1 MLCQHNI
8 LRHSF
13 LDAFCRHKELLSVD
27 PASQRG
33 PLPPA
38 LARGLPDV
46 KQHIDTYA
54 MLVELRYMDDSVISP
69 PLRITA
75 VSDNYPCLTSAL
87 ERGQKITIPFEGDF
101 NPAHFSFAVTIVR
114 RRDGKCECK
123 RIFQFPSPSESFCD
137 FGDFTAS
144 LVVFDGHQSTS
155 LGDAIKVLM
164 FDCPLPELRSSAGLS
179 GLQVFLGIA
188 NCTDAYEAESVE
200 MYSYG
205 DDGELVENGIGE
217 TLRRIEYA
225 GMWF

>member
-75 VSDNYPCLTSAL
+75 VIDNYPCLTSAL
-87 ERGQKITIPFEGDF
+87 ERGQKIKIPFKRDF
-101 NPAHFSFAVTIVR
+101 NPAHFFFAVTIVR

-123 RIFQFPSPSESFCD
+123 RIFQFPSPSESFFD
-137 FGDFTAS
+137 FGDNTLLFCCPTAS
-144 LVVFDGHQSTS
+144 DLEHPAGSMYHLVDPF
-155 LGDAIKVLM
+155 
-164 FDCPLPELRSSAGLS
+164 FRCFFRCPC
-179 GLQVFLGIA
+179 GLQVLLGTA
-188 NCTDAYEAESVE
+188 TGTNAYEAERVE
-200 MYSYG
+200 IYSYS
-205 DDGELVENGIGE
+205 DNGEQPEDVIGE
-217 TLRRIEYA
+217 TLQRIEYI
-225 GMWF
+225 GRWS

>member
-123 RIFQFPSPSESFCD
+123 RIFQCPSPSESFFD
-137 FGDFTAS
+137 FGDNALLFCCPTAS
-144 LVVFDGHQSTS
+144 DLEHPDILETMHF
-155 LGDAIKVLM
+155 
-164 FDCPLPELRSSAGLS
+164 FRCPC
-179 GLQVFLGIA
+179 GLQVLLGIA
-188 NCTDAYEAESVE
+188 SGLT
-200 MYSYG
+200 
-205 DDGELVENGIGE
+205 
-217 TLRRIEYA
+217 
-225 GMWF
+225 

>member
-1 MLCQHNI
+1 MPN
-8 LRHSF
+8 SF
-13 LDAFCRHKELLSVD
+13 LHVFRSHKALLSVD
-27 PASQRG
+27 PATQRG

-46 KQHIDTYA
+46 KQQHIDTYA

>member
-8 LRHSF
+8 LRHSL

-27 PASQRG
+27 PATQRG

-75 VSDNYPCLTSAL
+75 VTDDYPCLTSAL
-87 ERGQKITIPFEGDF
+87 ERGQKIRIPFEGDF

-123 RIFQFPSPSESFCD
+123 RIFQFPSPSESFFD
-137 FGDFTAS
+137 FGDKTLLFCCPSAS
-144 LVVFDGHQSTS
+144 DLEHAAVDPMW
-155 LGDAIKVLM
+155 AACW
-164 FDCPLPELRSSAGLS
+164 CPC
-179 GLQVFLGIA
+179 GLQVHLGIA
-188 NCTDAYEAESVE
+188 PGTDAYEAECVE
-200 MYSYG
+200 IYSYS
-205 DDGELVENGIGE
+205 DNGERLEDVIGE
-217 TLRRIEYA
+217 TLKRIEYI
-225 GMWF
+225 GRWF

>member
-75 VSDNYPCLTSAL
+75 VIDNYPCLTSAL
-87 ERGQKITIPFEGDF
+87 ERGQKIRIPFEGDF
-101 NPAHFSFAVTIVR
+101 NSVHFSFAVTIVR

-123 RIFQFPSPSESFCD
+123 RIFQFPSPSEVFFD
-137 FGDFTAS
+137 FGDNALLFCCPTAS
-144 LVVFDGHQSTS
+144 DLEHPDILETMHF
-155 LGDAIKVLM
+155 
-164 FDCPLPELRSSAGLS
+164 FRCPC
-179 GLQVFLGIA
+179 GLQVLLGIA
-188 NCTDAYEAESVE
+188 PGTNAYEAELTVNTDRTLPDQSLPSSQRAQGTTE
-200 MYSYG
+200 LQRAFAAR
-205 DDGELVENGIGE
+205 DGVAE
-217 TLRRIEYA
+217 
-225 GMWF
+225 

>member
-87 ERGQKITIPFEGDF
+87 ERGQKIKIPLKEISIL
-101 NPAHFSFAVTIVR
+101 PI
-114 RRDGKCECK
+114 
-123 RIFQFPSPSESFCD
+123 SP
-137 FGDFTAS
+137 
-144 LVVFDGHQSTS
+144 L
-155 LGDAIKVLM
+155 L
-164 FDCPLPELRSSAGLS
+164 
-179 GLQVFLGIA
+179 
-188 NCTDAYEAESVE
+188 
-200 MYSYG
+200 
-205 DDGELVENGIGE
+205 
-217 TLRRIEYA
+217 
-225 GMWF
+225 

>member
-13 LDAFCRHKELLSVD
+13 LDVFCRHKEILSVD

-54 MLVELRYMDDSVISP
+54 MLVELRYMDDGVISP

-75 VSDNYPCLTSAL
+75 VIDNYPCLTSAL
-87 ERGQKITIPFEGDF
+87 ERGQKIRIPFEGDF

-123 RIFQFPSPSESFCD
+123 RIFQFPSPSELFFD
-137 FGDFTAS
+137 FGDNALLFCCPTAS
-144 LVVFDGHQSTS
+144 DLEHPDILETMHF
-155 LGDAIKVLM
+155 
-164 FDCPLPELRSSAGLS
+164 FRCPC
-179 GLQVFLGIA
+179 GLQVLLGIA
-188 NCTDAYEAESVE
+188 PGTNAYEAERVE
-200 MYSYG
+200 IYSFT
-205 DDGELVENGIGE
+205 DDGEIPEDVIGD
-217 TLRRIEYA
+217 TLKRIEYI
-225 GMWF
+225 GRWS